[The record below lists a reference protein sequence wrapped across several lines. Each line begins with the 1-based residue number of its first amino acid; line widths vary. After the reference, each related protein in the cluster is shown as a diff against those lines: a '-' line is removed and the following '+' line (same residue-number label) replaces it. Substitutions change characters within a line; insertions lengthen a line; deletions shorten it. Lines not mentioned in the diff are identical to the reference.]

1 MSKFRFS
8 LCVFALAISLG
19 FGAPQAQAQQPAAQA
34 EAKIAFVNS
43 LEFGENIIEF
53 RQQTEILERE
63 FKPANDQLEKLAE
76 QLQLDEEALRRT
88 LQDLQPGARQRRVEE
103 LEKAKKDYNRRVED
117 LKETI
122 GKRSI
127 VALDPLRQKI
137 KVELDKYAKA
147 RGVSLILDL
156 GPAIQSGTLAYID
169 PQADVTK
176 DFIENYNRTFPGKK

>member
-1 MSKFRFS
+1 MSKFRFA
-8 LCVFALAISLG
+8 FYALALIVSLG
-19 FGAPQAQAQQPAAQA
+19 FGLPQVLAQQPASQS

-43 LEFGENIIEF
+43 LEFSENIIEF
-53 RQQTEILERE
+53 RQQAETLDRE
-63 FKPANDQLEKLAE
+63 FKPQTDQLQKLAE

-88 LQDLQPGARQRRVEE
+88 LQDLQPDARQRRVEE
-103 LEKAKKDYNRRVED
+103 LEKAKKDYDRRVED
-117 LKETI
+117 LKEAV

-169 PQADVTK
+169 PQADVTR
-176 DFIENYNRTFPGKK
+176 DFIENYNRSFPGKK

>member
-127 VALDPLRQKI
+127 VALDPLRPGHSQ
-137 KVELDKYAKA
+137 A
-147 RGVSLILDL
+147 RSNGVP
-156 GPAIQSGTLAYID
+156 GSGFR
-169 PQADVTK
+169 V
-176 DFIENYNRTFPGKK
+176 PGSGFRVPGSGFRVPGSGFRVPGSGFFEGMQPEG